1 MSNPQDLAA
10 RLVDGM
16 DPQLQAFLR
25 TRVNTFMK
33 WDLVR
38 FFHENPHTLDTAEHI
53 ATYTGR
59 DPVLVAPV
67 LKELAAADVLHMVR
81 LTGEDA
87 LIVFRLTSDPEMR
100 DLIERFHRACED
112 RQFRVQAIYT
122 IIRGMG

>member
-1 MSNPQDLAA
+1 MSNQDLAA

-16 DPQLQAFLR
+16 DPQLQDFLR
-25 TRVNTFMK
+25 SRVNTFMK

-59 DPVLVAPV
+59 DPVAVAPV
-67 LKELAAADVLHMVR
+67 LKELASVGVLELVR
-81 LTGEDA
+81 LAGEDQ
-87 LIVFRLTSDPEMR
+87 LVVFRLASDPDMR

>member
-1 MSNPQDLAA
+1 MSNQDLAA

-16 DPQLQAFLR
+16 DPQLLDFLR
-25 TRVNTFMK
+25 MRVNTFMK

-59 DPVLVAPV
+59 DPILVAPV
-67 LKELAAADVLHMVR
+67 LKELAAVGVLQMVR
-81 LTGEDA
+81 LTGEDG
-87 LIVFRLTSDPEMR
+87 LVVFRLASDPDMR
-100 DLIERFHRACED
+100 DLIERFHQACED
-112 RQFRVQAIYT
+112 RQFRVHAIYT